1 MAMDFWTKFKF
12 KLTKRERYYVS
23 AGIAL
28 VALFIVFQFALFPFL
43 DAKEKT
49 MHSVQAKEKILKEL
63 LSLSSEH
70 VTLKENSV
78 DIERT
83 LALRSKDF
91 TLFSFLEKQ
100 AGRSGIKPNIK
111 YMKPSTSTDKG
122 PYSEASVEMKLE
134 NITLKQL
141 IEYLHLVESQENL
154 VRIKRISIKQSK
166 GSSEYLT
173 VLAQLVTYVKD

>member
-1 MAMDFWTKFKF
+1 MDFWTKFKF
-12 KLTKRERYYVS
+12 KLTKQERYYVS

-49 MHSVQAKEKILKEL
+49 GRSVQAREKTLKEIV
-63 LSLSSEH
+63 SLSSEYMA
-70 VTLKENSV
+70 LKENSI
-78 DIERT
+78 DIGRT
-83 LALRSKDF
+83 LAIRSKTF

-122 PYSEASVEMKLE
+122 PYSESSVEMKLE

-141 IEYLHLVESQENL
+141 VESLHLVESRENL
-154 VRIKRISIKQSK
+154 VRVKRISIKQSR

-173 VLAQLVTYVKD
+173 VLAQIVTYLKD